1 MVAYELRYHGCAG
14 VALLLTVQEL
24 DSANSSGRSKLLRT
38 LRGLA
43 NMHGKIIVLA
53 VLGAV
58 GLALGLIATQPPDLR
73 QLRLT
78 RMILLPVLLCSLF
91 SACTN
96 WGPGFGD
103 KALAIV
109 LFGASC
115 VGLILAVIPCASWVY
130 GARTRKT
137 LLRLDA
143 IPIDEDIHMEPVR
156 NLVHEE
162 KFESACTRL
171 EGLVKTYR
179 ADFPALLLLAQLS
192 TQLKK
197 QDQAQQCLLL
207 MLRIAPTD
215 EDQLTALR
223 LYHQLTAG

>member
-1 MVAYELRYHGCAG
+1 
-14 VALLLTVQEL
+14 
-24 DSANSSGRSKLLRT
+24 
-38 LRGLA
+38 
-43 NMHGKIIVLA
+43 MHGKMMILA

-58 GLALGLIATQPPDLR
+58 GLALSLVATQPPDLR
-73 QLRLT
+73 QLRPT
-78 RMILLPVLLCSLF
+78 RMILFPVLLCSLF
-91 SACTN
+91 SACAN

-103 KALAIV
+103 KALAVV

-115 VGLILAVIPCASWVY
+115 AGLVLTVIPCAAWVY
-130 GARTRKT
+130 GTHSKNT

-143 IPIDEDIHMEPVR
+143 RPIDEDIHMEPVR

-162 KFESACTRL
+162 KFGAACTRL
-171 EGLVKTYR
+171 EGLLKNYR

-192 TQLKK
+192 NQLKK
-197 QDQAQQCLLL
+197 REQAQECLLL